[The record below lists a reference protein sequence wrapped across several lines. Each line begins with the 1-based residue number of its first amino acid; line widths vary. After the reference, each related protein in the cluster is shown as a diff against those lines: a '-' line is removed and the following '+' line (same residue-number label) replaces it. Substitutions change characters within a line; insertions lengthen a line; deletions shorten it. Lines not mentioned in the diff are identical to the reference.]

1 MLHRGGHGGGA
12 TLDGGGPL
20 ALYGEGAFRL
30 PAPVGSGDRAVFR
43 VALALGQLKFIG
55 VDALRRVARKS
66 PLIRQLPRG
75 AVPHGDGALDID
87 GQVLAV
93 FLGLVQAH
101 DEALG
106 IGHFLQFGTE
116 GRVHAAAQ
124 HLRNQRRQLR
134 ALLGGQARDAA
145 PARGGDI
152 LDLVV
157 GLLLL
162 GVGQNGVGQ
171 RLVAALD
178 LLNGQQRVKF
188 RFAIFRPHQQVQR
201 RFVADQRAVG
211 QERGGQRGAL
221 PRLVLVEV
229 HHALAVHAK
238 SKRAFGP
245 CVRLGR
251 GHADMLQHAV
261 HHRQRFLAVG
271 QERPHLQGKAVAQIA
286 VRIQIACKRFIQA
299 RDTRT
304 RAAKR
309 QHQRE

>member
-1 MLHRGGHGGGA
+1 M
-12 TLDGGGPL
+12 
-20 ALYGEGAFRL
+20 
-30 PAPVGSGDRAVFR
+30 
-43 VALALGQLKFIG
+43 
-55 VDALRRVARKS
+55 
-66 PLIRQLPRG
+66 
-75 AVPHGDGALDID
+75 
-87 GQVLAV
+87 
-93 FLGLVQAH
+93 
-101 DEALG
+101 
-106 IGHFLQFGTE
+106 
-116 GRVHAAAQ
+116 
-124 HLRNQRRQLR
+124 
-134 ALLGGQARDAA
+134 
-145 PARGGDI
+145 
-152 LDLVV
+152 
-157 GLLLL
+157 
-162 GVGQNGVGQ
+162 GVGQG
-171 RLVAALD
+171 LVAALD

-201 RFVADQRAVG
+201 RSAADQRAVG

-309 QHQRE
+309 QHQREQERGQRLPPFFHAFHSFSPVLRPSKSPVSSSSVVAKFTCRRMAVAPLRPLI